1 MPIQCAEGQ
10 TPTPAKLA
18 ASHAAADE
26 LRHQLLNF
34 RSRAATGTTNFFHN
48 HRATYNSL
56 LSPKT
61 AGSSEIRSPNHKYA
75 SAMRWSMPEP
85 LPTVPAG
92 LALNFPHTSLSIQ
105 VLKG

>member
-34 RSRAATGTTNFFHN
+34 RSRTAAGTTNFF
-48 HRATYNSL
+48 L
-56 LSPKT
+56 Q
-61 AGSSEIRSPNHKYA
+61 SSSYLQLFAESENGRI
-75 SAMRWSMPEP
+75 
-85 LPTVPAG
+85 V
-92 LALNFPHTSLSIQ
+92 
-105 VLKG
+105 